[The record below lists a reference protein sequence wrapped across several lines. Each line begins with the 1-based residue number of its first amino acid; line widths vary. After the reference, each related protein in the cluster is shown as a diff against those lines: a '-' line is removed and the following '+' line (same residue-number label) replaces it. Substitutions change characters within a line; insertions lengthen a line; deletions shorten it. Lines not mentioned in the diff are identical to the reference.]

1 MKSFQ
6 CCELSILVIP
16 VRVYQRSDL
25 FTYIASLISQNMYH
39 TASTWKYSISSQINL
54 KLLWMSHISHYC
66 QYGWVE
72 SLILFEPTGIDSCK
86 QCCKPHKIQGSQTLL
101 AMKLS
106 KLCEFCMFPFC
117 HCKWVGPQSRSNPF
131 IVAVEVDAK
140 YTHISHYCQYKWA
153 ESLKLFEPTF
163 TDSYK

>member
-1 MKSFQ
+1 MKLFQ

-16 VRVYQRSDL
+16 VWVYQRSDL
-25 FTYIASLISQNMYH
+25 FTYIASLINQNMYH

-140 YTHISHYCQYKWA
+140 YTKIQNISVKVMIYIKVASQ
-153 ESLKLFEPTF
+153 SL
-163 TDSYK
+163 